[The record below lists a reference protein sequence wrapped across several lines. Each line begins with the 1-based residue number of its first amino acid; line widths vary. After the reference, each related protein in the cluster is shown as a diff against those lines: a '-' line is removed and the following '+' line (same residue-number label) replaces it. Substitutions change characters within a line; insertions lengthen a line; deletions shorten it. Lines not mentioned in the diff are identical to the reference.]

1 MLLRFFV
8 CISAAVV
15 SVGGTSRNSQNSSS
29 PALEAKNSSSNA
41 MINF

>member
-8 CISAAVV
+8 CISVV
-15 SVGGTSRNSQNSSS
+15 RSVGGTSRNSQNSSS
-29 PALEAKNSSSNA
+29 SALEEAENSSSNA